1 MSDALNRGQI
11 VILNG
16 VPRSGKASIAK
27 AIQNRFPG
35 LWMNLDLDTADRFLP
50 GIGLHQGGKR
60 PDLQNM
66 LSLFLA
72 ARWESIA
79 LYSRLGLNVV
89 ADLGLDGGYPRA
101 PGLISDCAR
110 RMAGFPVLFVRV
122 LCSLEAVRRR
132 EQGEPGRKGL
142 HLRTDDEHA
151 ASSQSGRYDREVQR
165 PRLFDMTV
173 NTDVLTSLEC
183 ADAILERLDRGIPRP
198 TALERAA
205 ALD

>member
-50 GIGLHQGGKR
+50 GMRLPQGGKR

-66 LSLFLA
+66 LPLFLA

-122 LCSLEAVRRR
+122 LCSLETATRR
-132 EQGEPGRKGL
+132 EQGEPARKGL
-142 HLRTDDEHA
+142 HLGTGDEHA
-151 ASSQSGRYDREVQR
+151 APSQGGRYGREVHR
-165 PRLFDMTV
+165 PKLFDMSV
-173 NTDVLTSLEC
+173 DTDVLTSLEC

>member
-16 VPRSGKASIAK
+16 VPRSGKASVAK

-35 LWMNLDLDTADRFLP
+35 VWMNLGLDTAERFLP
-50 GIGLHQGGKR
+50 GIGIRQGGER
-60 PDLQNM
+60 LDLQNV
-66 LSLFLA
+66 LPLFLA

-122 LCSLEAVRRR
+122 LCSLETATRRA
-132 EQGEPGRKGL
+132 QGEPGRKGL
-142 HLRTDDEHA
+142 HLRTDDDHMA
-151 ASSQSGRYDREVQR
+151 PSQGGRFDREVPR
-165 PRLFDMTV
+165 PKLFDMTV
-173 NTDVLTSLEC
+173 DTDVLTSLEC

>member
-16 VPRSGKASIAK
+16 VPRSGKASVAK

-35 LWMNLDLDTADRFLP
+35 LWMNLGLDTADRFLP
-50 GIGLHQGGKR
+50 AMGLHQGGKR
-60 PDLQNM
+60 PDLQNI
-66 LSLFLA
+66 LPLFLA
-72 ARWESIA
+72 ARWQSIA
-79 LYSRLGLNVV
+79 LHSRLGLNVV

-122 LCSLEAVRRR
+122 FCSLETARRR

-142 HLRTDDEHA
+142 YLGAGDEHA
-151 ASSQSGRYDREVQR
+151 ASSRGGRYDREVQR
-165 PRLFDMTV
+165 PRLFDMSV
-173 NTDVLTSLEC
+173 DTDVLTSLEC